1 MRDEKHLK
9 HFLALMHDFI
19 EGDKSRIRYFL
30 EYMNQED
37 SVDPTLPLANLL
49 NVKSPFVQFMAALLI
64 GNVPCGILF
73 IRTNPYSETNNL
85 IL

>member
-73 IRTNPYSETNNL
+73 IRTNP
-85 IL
+85 IVKQII

>member
-9 HFLALMHDFI
+9 HFLALIHDFI

-49 NVKSPFVQFMAALLI
+49 TVKAPFVQFMAALLI
-64 GNVPCGILF
+64 GKLPKVYSTILC
-73 IRTNPYSETNNL
+73 TQTQLALLNYD
-85 IL
+85 